1 MISSDITKGAALA
14 PVEVARRI
22 VDTASD
28 KQASDILLLD
38 VHEVASFADYLV
50 IMSASSARQ
59 MVMLTEELVMALKQ
73 SGVRP
78 HHLEGTTDSG
88 WMLLDYFD
96 VMVHIFSPE
105 QRSFYGLEKVW
116 RRGRPV
122 VKIQ

>member
-1 MISSDITKGAALA
+1 MTSGDTTKRAALA
-14 PVEVARRI
+14 PTEVARQI

-38 VHEVASFADYLV
+38 VQGVASFADFLV
-50 IMSASSARQ
+50 IMSAGSARQ
-59 MVMLTEELVMALKQ
+59 MVTLAEELVAALKQ

-105 QRSFYGLEKVW
+105 QRSFYGLEQVW

-122 VKIQ
+122 VRIQ

>member
-1 MISSDITKGAALA
+1 MVKDNTTKGVALA
-14 PVEVARRI
+14 PAEVARQI

-38 VHEVASFADYLV
+38 VHGVASFADFLV
-50 IMSASSARQ
+50 IMSAGSPRQ
-59 MVMLTEELVMALKQ
+59 MVTLADELAAALKQ

-96 VMVHIFSPE
+96 VVVHIFSPE
-105 QRSFYGLEKVW
+105 QRAFYGLEQVW

-122 VKIQ
+122 VRIQ